1 MAARKEG
8 GVPNWQRKNR
18 TKSVW
23 QDAINGLV
31 AIVLRFEG
39 AFDREAQ
46 IVGLLLGKR

>member
-1 MAARKEG
+1 MTARKQS

-23 QDAINGLV
+23 QDAINGLI
-31 AIVLRFEG
+31 AIVLRLEG
-39 AFDREAQ
+39 AFDRDAQ